1 MHNCKAT
8 RNKLVDLALKRTDQS
23 QVPAEFAQCAA
34 CREEFASLR
43 NALRSTEVTM
53 WLAEPADNFWP
64 GYHERLRARLE
75 NNNQAS
81 NYLAPVAASGFGP
94 WLRKLATASIPV
106 PVPVALALLAFIGSS
121 FFFIVY
127 ARQSSSATS
136 SLTPPS
142 VITRTV
148 EVPVPQEKLVTRVVY
163 RNIRQAQREPAAP
176 ERVDEAVDN
185 QQLDSKP
192 VRSLEGF
199 KPANEAKLTII
210 KGSEQDEK

>member
-1 MHNCKAT
+1 M
-8 RNKLVDLALKRTDQS
+8 DLALKQTDQS
-23 QVPAEFAQCAA
+23 QVPAELAQCAS

-81 NYLAPVAASGFGP
+81 NHPAPVAPGGFGP

-106 PVPVALALLAFIGSS
+106 PVPVAAVLLAFIGSS
-121 FFFIVY
+121 LFFMVY
-127 ARQSSSATS
+127 ARQSSSSTS
-136 SLTPPS
+136 TLTPPS
-142 VITRTV
+142 IITKTV
-148 EVPVPQEKLVTRVVY
+148 AVPVVQEKLVTRVVY
-163 RNIRQAQREPAAP
+163 RNARHAQREPATP
-176 ERVDEAVDN
+176 ERIDEAI
-185 QQLDSKP
+185 DSRQMESP
-192 VRSLEGF
+192 AVRTLEGF

>member
-8 RNKLVDLALKRTDQS
+8 RNRLVDLALKQTDQS

-34 CREEFASLR
+34 CREEFTSLR

-75 NNNQAS
+75 INTQPSA
-81 NYLAPVAASGFGP
+81 LTAPGGLGP

-106 PVPVALALLAFIGSS
+106 PAPVALALAAFIGFSL
-121 FFFIVY
+121 FFMVY
-127 ARQSSSATS
+127 ARQSSSVTS
-136 SLTPPS
+136 TLTPPS
-142 VITRTV
+142 VITKTV
-148 EVPVPQEKLVTRVVY
+148 EVPVLQEKLVTRVVY
-163 RNIRQAQREPAAP
+163 RNARHAQRERATP

-192 VRSLEGF
+192 VKSLEGF